1 MTEGGDLEYASRIAR
16 EVVLGLEAHGMK
28 AAIGGAIAYG
38 FWGTTR
44 GTKDADIN
52 VFIGEARFAELQRVL
67 EESGL
72 GPVPGRATWSPEE
85 RAAFVSRC
93 RDGSVAIAYK
103 GDFRVDV
110 FVPSIPFYD
119 EAERTLKRIRHP
131 SGELVPV
138 LSAEA
143 ICVFKLLFFRQK
155 DLVDLAG
162 LVARQGRALDTAYV
176 HRQLEIM
183 FPEGDE
189 RLEEWD
195 RIVRLHGPPSA

>member
-1 MTEGGDLEYASRIAR
+1 MTDSDLEYASRIAR
-16 EVVLGLEAHGMK
+16 EVLLRLETHNMK

-44 GTKDADIN
+44 GTNDADIN
-52 VFIGEARFAELQRVL
+52 VFIGEARYPELQRVL

-72 GPVPGRATWSPEE
+72 GPVAGRASWTPDE
-85 RAAFVSRC
+85 RIAFVSRC
-93 RDGSVAIAYK
+93 REGAVALAYH
-103 GDFRVDV
+103 GDFRVDL

-119 EAERTLKRIRHP
+119 EAERTLKQIRHP
-131 SGELVPV
+131 SGQLVTV

-143 ICVFKLLFFRQK
+143 ICVFKLLFFRPK

-162 LVARQGRALDTAYV
+162 LVARQQSALDIAYV
-176 HRQLEIM
+176 RRQLEIM

-189 RLEEWD
+189 RRDEWE
-195 RIVRLHGPPSA
+195 RIVRVHGPRGG